1 MTSPIRR
8 VLEPA
13 VDTSGIPYTDGRIPF
28 KGYSTW
34 YRIYGGTERPGRLP
48 LLCLHGGPGAP
59 YDALESLKAMVA
71 TGRRVI
77 FYDQLGCGLSSLPQP
92 HPEMWTV
99 ELYVEEVDSVRRAL
113 GLDRLHLL
121 GASWGGM
128 LAMSYMLTGPHG
140 IASLTLASSPASIP
154 QWVAEANKLRE
165 KLPPDVQ
172 SALRKH
178 EADGNFEDP
187 EYVAAVRVFYHR
199 HVCRLDPYPEFVQ
212 RTFEKVAANPEVY
225 DTMNGPSEFHV
236 IGTLKDWDIR
246 SRLGEID
253 TPTLVTSGRYDEA
266 TEVIA
271 GTVHDGIR
279 GSEWV
284 VFEESAHLAPA
295 EEPERYMKVLGD
307 FLARHD
313 Q

>member
-1 MTSPIRR
+1 M
-8 VLEPA
+8 EPT

-34 YRIYGGTERPGRLP
+34 YRIYGEAERPGRLP
-48 LLCLHGGPGAP
+48 LLCLHGGPGTC
-59 YDALESLKAMVA
+59 YDTLESLKAMVE

-77 FYDQLGCGLSSLPQP
+77 FYDQLGCGLSSLPEP

-99 ELYVEEVDSVRRAL
+99 ELFVEEVGNVRRAL
-113 GLDRLHLL
+113 GLDRIHLL
-121 GASWGGM
+121 GHSWGGM
-128 LAMSYMLTGPHG
+128 LAMSYMLTRPSG
-140 IASLTLASSPASIP
+140 IASLTLASSPASMP
-154 QWVAEANKLRE
+154 QLVAELNRLRE

-178 EADGNFEDP
+178 EADGTFEDP
-187 EYVAAVRVFYHR
+187 EYVAAMKVFSHR
-199 HVCRLDPYPEFVQ
+199 HFWRADAYPEFVQ
-212 RTFEKVAANPEVY
+212 RSQDKFLANPEVNA
-225 DTMNGPSEFHV
+225 TMNAGDFEV
-236 IGTLKDWDIR
+236 IGTLKDWDVR
-246 SRLGEID
+246 SRLGAID
-253 TPTLVTSGRYDEA
+253 APTLVTSGRYDVV

-271 GTVHDGIR
+271 GTVHDGIP

-284 VFEESAHLAPA
+284 MFEESAHNAQA
-295 EEPERYMKVLGD
+295 EEPERYVQILGE